1 MGIDG
6 VETHILTFCLD
17 LPLDGALSIEPP
29 I

>member
-1 MGIDG
+1 MGVDG
-6 VETHILTFCLD
+6 VATHILTFFLD